1 MGVQVTRGVAKER
14 IEVEVR
20 KLLELE
26 GFPQPRMGRKE
37 EDHSK
42 IIIIYAKNFFETKRS
57 C

>member
-1 MGVQVTRGVAKER
+1 MQEFKSQGGVAKER
-14 IEVEVR
+14 IDVEVR

-42 IIIIYAKNFFETKRS
+42 IYSNIWNSHQIS
-57 C
+57 